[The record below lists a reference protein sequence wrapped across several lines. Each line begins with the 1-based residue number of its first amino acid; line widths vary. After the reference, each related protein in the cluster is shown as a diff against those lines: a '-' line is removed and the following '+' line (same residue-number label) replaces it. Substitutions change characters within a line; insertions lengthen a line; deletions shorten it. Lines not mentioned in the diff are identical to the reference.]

1 MWLVVLV
8 RRGSMWFG
16 CRTSELTVR
25 FRVYLMYI
33 NLALEI
39 ISRNEATLARVATVR
54 TIVTVGR
61 YLA

>member
-1 MWLVVLV
+1 
-8 RRGSMWFG
+8 MWFG